1 MCSTCLYG
9 KKNTLGKNQAL
20 KDILYC
26 LVIFSSYPNQTNL
39 AIMKSDSKT
48 PSVPINKEYLNNL
61 TYQIIGCAIEVHKH
75 LGPGLLE
82 STYEKCMI
90 RELNIRGL
98 NCKTQQ
104 RIPLHYKGINLD
116 AELRYDV
123 LVEDLVVVELKAI
136 DGILPIH
143 HAVVLTYMKMLAVP
157 KGVIINFNCT
167 NIYQNGQRTFVND
180 LFASLP

>member
-1 MCSTCLYG
+1 MT
-9 KKNTLGKNQAL
+9 
-20 KDILYC
+20 KDY
-26 LVIFSSYPNQTNL
+26 Q
-39 AIMKSDSKT
+39 M
-48 PSVPINKEYLNNL
+48 PSVLITQGYINDL
-61 TYQIIGCAIEVHKH
+61 TYEIIGCAIEVHKH

-98 NCKTQQ
+98 RTKTQQ
-104 RIPLHYKGINLD
+104 RIPLNYKGIKIA

-123 LVEDLVVVELKAI
+123 LVENLVVVELKAI

-143 HAVVLTYMKMLAVP
+143 QAIVLTYMKMLGVP

-167 NIYQNGQRTFVND
+167 NIFKNGQKTLVND
-180 LFASLP
+180 LFATLSEVS